1 MADLSLSRSQ
11 LLLLAGTAN
20 RPLAEEMAEH
30 LGQPLCAV
38 TIRRFAD
45 GEIFVKID
53 ENVRGRD
60 VFIIQPTNPPAENHL
75 ELLFL
80 IDAARRASAAR
91 ITAVLPYFGYA
102 RQDRKDQPRVA
113 ISAKLMAN
121 LITAAGAD
129 RVLGMDFHSH
139 QLQGFFDIPVDHL
152 YAAPVFVSHFRQK
165 QLYDPVVVAPDVGSA
180 KMARGFAKRLNA
192 SLAII
197 DKRRPSANVAE
208 VVNVVGEVADPA
220 ARIEAPIGRDVKHRQ
235 RMVVVAG
242 GREAITEFVR
252 LGVAG
257 GHSLLQVSLTT
268 GRTHQIRVH
277 LAFIKHPVLGDPV
290 YGHQSPLIG
299 RPALHAETLT
309 LRHPRTGKSMTWQAA
324 PPEDFEL
331 AWNSLSVRTM
341 R

>member
-1 MADLSLSRSQ
+1 MSEVEHHTVPVDAPRLDQYLAGLLSGQSRNRVQRLIADGHVRVNDGAARAGLRLRKGDRLSWELPPTTPSRLQ
-11 LLLLAGTAN
+11 AEAMDLRVLYEDDDLVVIDKPAGLVVHPGPGHATGTLVHGLLARGAGWSTIGGAE
-20 RPLAEEMAEH
+20 RPGIGHRL
-30 LGQPLCAV
+30 
-38 TIRRFAD
+38 
-45 GEIFVKID
+45 
-53 ENVRGRD
+53 VRG
-60 VFIIQPTNPPAENHL
+60 TSG
-75 ELLFL
+75 L
-80 IDAARRASAAR
+80 IVVARNDATHRALTR
-91 ITAVLPYFGYA
+91 
-102 RQDRKDQPRVA
+102 
-113 ISAKLMAN
+113 
-121 LITAAGAD
+121 
-129 RVLGMDFHSH
+129 
-139 QLQGFFDIPVDHL
+139 QLQ
-152 YAAPVFVSHFRQK
+152 Q
-165 QLYDPVVVAPDVGSA
+165 
-180 KMARGFAKRLNA
+180 RLMTRRYR
-192 SLAII
+192 AI
-197 DKRRPSANVAE
+197 A
-208 VVNVVGEVADPA
+208 VGEVADPA

-242 GREAITEFVR
+242 GREAITEFIR

-290 YGHQSPLIG
+290 YGHRSPLIG